1 MSDRSRPRRSY
12 RQGCGDATSGEGLQR
27 PEAGGV
33 DDEPGALTRALM
45 AIGRDVP
52 DDRAVAEKIG
62 QACVSN
68 LDVDGASISLLT
80 TSDARLGPGVWLGPL
95 RGQADQN
102 ALCEWLGRG
111 GPRPV
116 RHRNACD
123 RACCASRSWLR
134 KPAISATCQGFAH
147 GSTCPTQ
154 ASADSADSVVVERG
168 RQVAHSPTS
177 SAWYSSTANPSG
189 TDSRVTQ
196 SSTGRAGCSWTRPQH
211 RHTRWSCRAGRHSR

>member
-68 LDVDGASISLLT
+68 LDVDGASISLMT
-80 TSDARLGPGVWLGPL
+80 TSEARETLWASDPTARLLEELEFSLGE
-95 RGQADQN
+95 GACMHASSTSC
-102 ALCEWLGRG
+102 ALFVSDL
-111 GPRPV
+111 
-116 RHRNACD
+116 HH
-123 RACCASRSWLR
+123 S
-134 KPAISATCQGFAH
+134 
-147 GSTCPTQ
+147 TQ
-154 ASADSADSVVVERG
+154 AASWPFFAAAVVEHTN
-168 RQVAHSPTS
+168 V
-177 SAWYSSTANPSG
+177 TAL
-189 TDSRVTQ
+189 
-196 SSTGRAGCSWTRPQH
+196 
-211 RHTRWSCRAGRHSR
+211 